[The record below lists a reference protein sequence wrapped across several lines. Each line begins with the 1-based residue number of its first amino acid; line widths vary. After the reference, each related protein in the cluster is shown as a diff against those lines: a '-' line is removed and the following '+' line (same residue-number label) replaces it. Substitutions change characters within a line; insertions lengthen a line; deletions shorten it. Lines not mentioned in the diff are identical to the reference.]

1 MSDGARSH
9 DVTCE
14 ECRDAISARLDGEDP
29 GVAADAVDRHLTTC
43 RTCHRFA
50 ARVQAL
56 GEMVPVPQ
64 EPAPDRSAAI
74 LAAIGVRRSHRPL
87 VPERIARAGLAMV
100 GVVQLVAAVVG
111 IGLGTVPHTLR
122 DLGAFEIALAIG
134 FLVAALRPS
143 TAPGLLPTAAAL
155 ALCLL
160 TIVAL
165 DIVGGETAV
174 AREGTHVTEFIGVAL
189 VWMLARGRSATYRVA
204 T

>member
-1 MSDGARSH
+1 
-9 DVTCE
+9 VTCE
-14 ECRDAISARLDGEDP
+14 DCRDAVSARLDGEDT
-29 GVAADAVDRHLTTC
+29 GVPADAVDRHLTTC
-43 RTCHRFA
+43 RTCRRFA

-64 EPAPDRSAAI
+64 EPVADRSAAI
-74 LAAIGVRRSHRPL
+74 LAALGVRSPRRPM
-87 VPERIARAGLAMV
+87 VPERIARAGLAMT
-100 GVVQLVAAVVG
+100 GVMQIVAALVG
-111 IGLGTVPHTLR
+111 IGLGGVPHTLR

-143 TAPGLLPTAAAL
+143 TAAGLLPTAAAL

-160 TIVAL
+160 AVVAL

-189 VWMLARGRSATYRVA
+189 VWMIARGRSAAYRVA